1 MKNKIIIS
9 IIALAILANGALG
22 QQKLTLSK
30 AQEYAVKNANSV
42 AQSTFDSEL
51 AAIQTKQVLSVGLPQ
66 VNGSVQ
72 FQNFLSL
79 PTSVIPG
86 AIFGSPGQDVKV
98 QFGVPYQMNAGISA
112 SQLLFDGSWLVGVQ
126 ASKAYLELAK
136 MQIKRSEFEIKHQ
149 VAQAYHLALIA
160 KESIQLLE
168 AGKLL
173 IQKTLTESQA
183 MYKEGFIEEQNID
196 QLQLTLNDWNSRINV
211 ALAQEQLT
219 LDLLKFN
226 MGMPIATD
234 IELEDNTSILSSN
247 ISDALLSEKF
257 AVEGNLD
264 VQIMNQALGLQNLN
278 VKAKQAAALPNFAA
292 FYNYQKQALRRE
304 FNFADRSQD
313 WFPMQLWGIQMN
325 VPIFSGGNRYLGI
338 QKAKVEV
345 AKMSANAKIV
355 REGALLAYNS
365 ARTHFMFALSTVNTN
380 KASMELAEKIFAK
393 TNQKYKEGLATSFE
407 LTQANNQVLQS
418 QGNYVQSLLELL
430 NAKDQL
436 QKALNQ

>member
-1 MKNKIIIS
+1 MKNKYLLFYLAMFLASTII
-9 IIALAILANGALG
+9 G
-22 QQKLTLSK
+22 QQRMTLVQ
-30 AQEYAVKNANSV
+30 AQQYAVKNANSV
-42 AQSTFDSEL
+42 TQATFDAEL
-51 AAIQTKQVLSVGLPQ
+51 ASIQTKQILSIGLPQ

-86 AIFGSPGQDVKV
+86 AIFGQPGQDVKV
-98 QFGVPYQMNAGISA
+98 QFGVPYQMNAGLSA
-112 SQLLFDGSWLVGVQ
+112 SQILFDGSWLVGLQ
-126 ASKAYLELAK
+126 ASKAYLELSQL
-136 MQIKRSEFEIKHQ
+136 QIKRSEIEIKHQ
-149 VAQAYHLALIA
+149 VAQSYHLAMIA
-160 KESIQLLE
+160 KETIQLLE

-173 IQKTLTESQA
+173 IQKTLSESQA
-183 MYKEGFIEEQNID
+183 LFKEGFIEEQNID
-196 QLQLTLNDWNSRINV
+196 QLQLTLNDWNARINV

-226 MGMPIATD
+226 MGMPIASS
-234 IELEDNTSILSSN
+234 IELEDNTSVLSAN

-257 AVEGNLD
+257 AAEGNIE
-264 VQIMNQALGLQNLN
+264 VQIMNKALGLQNLN

-304 FNFADRSQD
+304 FNFADGNQD
-313 WFPMQLWGIQMN
+313 WFPMQLWGVQMN
-325 VPIFSGGNRYLGI
+325 VPIFSGGGRYQNI

-345 AKMSANAKIV
+345 AKVSANAKLV

-365 ARTHFMFALSTVNTN
+365 ARTNFMSALSNVNTN
-380 KASMELAEKIFAK
+380 KASMELAEKIFVK

-407 LTQANNQVLQS
+407 LSQANNQVLQS
-418 QGNYVQSLLELL
+418 QGSYVQSLLQLL

>member
-1 MKNKIIIS
+1 MKNKHLLFYVTLLLCS
-9 IIALAILANGALG
+9 SMMG
-22 QQKLTLSK
+22 QQKMTLAK
-30 AQEYAVKNANSV
+30 AQEYGMKNANSV
-42 AQSTFDSEL
+42 TQATFDAEL
-51 AAIQTKQVLSVGLPQ
+51 AAIQTKQVLAVGLPQ

-86 AIFGSPGQDVKV
+86 AIFGQPGQDVKV

-112 SQLLFDGSWLVGVQ
+112 SQLLFDGSWLVGLQ
-126 ASKAYLELAK
+126 ASKAYIDLAK
-136 MQIKRSEFEIKHQ
+136 LQVKRSEFEIKHQ
-149 VAQAYHLALIA
+149 IAQAYHLALIA

-168 AGKLL
+168 AGKVL

-183 MYKEGFIEEQNID
+183 LYKEGFIEEQNID
-196 QLQLTLNDWNSRINV
+196 QLQLTLNDWNARITV

-226 MGMPIATD
+226 MGMPIATT
-234 IELEDNTSILSSN
+234 IELEDNTTILSAN

-257 AVEGNLD
+257 AAEGNLD
-264 VQIMNQALGLQNLN
+264 VQIINQALGLQNLN
-278 VKAKQAAALPNFAA
+278 VRAKQASALPSFAA

-304 FNFADRSQD
+304 FNFADSNQD
-313 WFPMQLWGIQMN
+313 WFPMQLWGLQMN
-325 VPIFSGGNRYLGI
+325 VPIFAGGSRYYNV

-355 REGALLAYNS
+355 KEGALLAYNS
-365 ARTHFMFALSTVNTN
+365 ARTNFMSALSNVNTN
-380 KASMELAEKIFAK
+380 KASIELAEKIFAK
-393 TNQKYKEGLATSFE
+393 TNQKYKEGLASSFE
-407 LTQANNQVLQS
+407 LSQANNQVLQS
-418 QGNYVQSLLELL
+418 QGNYVQSLLQLL

>member
-1 MKNKIIIS
+1 MTLVQ
-9 IIALAILANGALG
+9 A
-22 QQKLTLSK
+22 QQ
-30 AQEYAVKNANSV
+30 YAVKNANSV
-42 AQSTFDSEL
+42 TQATFDAEL
-51 AAIQTKQVLSVGLPQ
+51 ASIQTKQILSIGLPQ

-86 AIFGSPGQDVKV
+86 AIFGQPGQDVKV
-98 QFGVPYQMNAGISA
+98 QFGVPYQMNAGLSA
-112 SQLLFDGSWLVGVQ
+112 SQLLFDGSWLVGLQ
-126 ASKAYLELAK
+126 ASKAYLELSQL
-136 MQIKRSEFEIKHQ
+136 QIKRSEIEIKHQ
-149 VAQAYHLALIA
+149 VAQSYHLAMIA
-160 KESIQLLE
+160 KETIQLLE

-173 IQKTLTESQA
+173 IQKTLSESQA
-183 MYKEGFIEEQNID
+183 LFKEGFIEEQNID
-196 QLQLTLNDWNSRINV
+196 QLQLTLNDWNARINV

-226 MGMPIATD
+226 MGMPIAST
-234 IELEDNTSILSSN
+234 IELEDNTSVLSAN

-257 AVEGNLD
+257 AAEGNIE
-264 VQIMNQALGLQNLN
+264 VQIMNKALGLQNLN

-304 FNFADRSQD
+304 FNFADSNQD
-313 WFPMQLWGIQMN
+313 WFPMQLWGVQMN
-325 VPIFSGGNRYLGI
+325 VPIFSGGGRYQNI

-345 AKMSANAKIV
+345 AKMSANAKLV

-365 ARTHFMFALSTVNTN
+365 ARTNFMSALSNVNTN
-380 KASMELAEKIFAK
+380 KASMELAEKIFVK

-407 LTQANNQVLQS
+407 LSQANNQVLQS
-418 QGNYVQSLLELL
+418 QGSYVQSLLQLL

>member
-1 MKNKIIIS
+1 MKNKYLLFYLAMFVASTII
-9 IIALAILANGALG
+9 G
-22 QQKLTLSK
+22 QQRMTLVQ
-30 AQEYAVKNANSV
+30 AQQYAVKNANSV
-42 AQSTFDSEL
+42 TQATFDAEL
-51 AAIQTKQVLSVGLPQ
+51 ASIQTKQILAIGLPQ

-86 AIFGSPGQDVKV
+86 AIFGQPGQDVKV
-98 QFGVPYQMNAGISA
+98 QFGVPYQMNAGLSA
-112 SQLLFDGSWLVGVQ
+112 SQILFDGSWLVGLQ
-126 ASKAYLELAK
+126 ASKAYLELSQL
-136 MQIKRSEFEIKHQ
+136 QIKRSEIEIKHQ
-149 VAQAYHLALIA
+149 VAQSYHLAMIA
-160 KESIQLLE
+160 KETIQLLE

-173 IQKTLTESQA
+173 IQKTLSESQA
-183 MYKEGFIEEQNID
+183 LFKEGFIEEQNID
-196 QLQLTLNDWNSRINV
+196 QLQLTLNDWNARINV

-226 MGMPIATD
+226 MGMPIAST
-234 IELEDNTSILSSN
+234 IELEDNTSVLSAN

-257 AVEGNLD
+257 AAEGNIE
-264 VQIMNQALGLQNLN
+264 VQIMNKALGLQNLN

-304 FNFADRSQD
+304 FNFADSNQD
-313 WFPMQLWGIQMN
+313 WFPMQLWGVQMN
-325 VPIFSGGNRYLGI
+325 VPIFSGGGRYQNI

-345 AKMSANAKIV
+345 AKMSANAKLV

-365 ARTHFMFALSTVNTN
+365 ARTNFMSALSNVNTN
-380 KASMELAEKIFAK
+380 KASMELAEKIFVK

-407 LTQANNQVLQS
+407 LSQANNQVLQS
-418 QGNYVQSLLELL
+418 QGSYVQSLLQLL

>member
-1 MKNKIIIS
+1 MKNKHFLFYV
-9 IIALAILANGALG
+9 ALLLCSGMMG
-22 QQKLTLSK
+22 QQKLTLAK
-30 AQEYAVKNANSV
+30 AQDYGVKNANSV
-42 AQSTFDSEL
+42 TQATFDAEL
-51 AAIQTKQVLSVGLPQ
+51 ASIQTKQILAIGLPQ

-98 QFGVPYQMNAGISA
+98 QFGVPYQMNAGLSA
-112 SQLLFDGSWLVGVQ
+112 SQLLFDGSWLVGLQ
-126 ASKAYLELAK
+126 ASKAYLDLSQL
-136 MQIKRSEFEIKHQ
+136 QIKRNEFEIKHQ
-149 VAQAYHLALIA
+149 IAQSYHLALIA

-168 AGKLL
+168 AGKVL

-183 MYKEGFIEEQNID
+183 LYKEGFIEEQSID
-196 QLQLTLNDWNSRINV
+196 QLQLTLNDWNARITV

-226 MGMPIATD
+226 MGMPISNS
-234 IELEDNTSILSSN
+234 IELEDNTTVLSSN

-257 AVEGNLD
+257 AAEGNLD

-278 VKAKQAAALPNFAA
+278 VRAQQAATLPNFAA

-304 FNFADRSQD
+304 FNFADKNQD

-325 VPIFSGGNRYLGI
+325 VPIFAGGSRYQNI

-365 ARTHFMFALSTVNTN
+365 ARTNFMSALSNVNTN
-380 KASMELAEKIFAK
+380 KANMELAEKIFVK
-393 TNQKYKEGLATSFE
+393 TNQKYKEGLASSFD
-407 LTQANNQVLQS
+407 LSQANNQVLQS
-418 QGNYVQSLLELL
+418 QGNYVQALLQLL

>member
-1 MKNKIIIS
+1 MKNKYLLFYLTMFLASS
-9 IIALAILANGALG
+9 IIG
-22 QQKLTLSK
+22 QQRMTLVQ
-30 AQEYAVKNANSV
+30 AQQYAIKNANSV
-42 AQSTFDSEL
+42 TQATFDAEL
-51 AAIQTKQVLSVGLPQ
+51 AAIQTKQILAIGLPQ

-86 AIFGSPGQDVKV
+86 AIFGQPGQDVKV
-98 QFGVPYQMNAGISA
+98 QFGVPYQMNAGLSA
-112 SQLLFDGSWLVGVQ
+112 SQILFDGSWLVGLQ
-126 ASKAYLELAK
+126 ASKAYLELSQL
-136 MQIKRSEFEIKHQ
+136 QIKRSEIEIKHQ
-149 VAQAYHLALIA
+149 VAQSYHLAMIA
-160 KESIQLLE
+160 KETIQLLE

-173 IQKTLTESQA
+173 IQKTLSESQA
-183 MYKEGFIEEQNID
+183 LFKEGFIEEQNID
-196 QLQLTLNDWNSRINV
+196 QLQLTLNDWNARINV

-226 MGMPIATD
+226 MGMPIANT
-234 IELEDNTSILSSN
+234 IELEDNTSVLSAN
-247 ISDALLSEKF
+247 ISEALLSEKF
-257 AVEGNLD
+257 AAEGNID
-264 VQIMNQALGLQNLN
+264 VQIINKALGLQNLN
-278 VKAKQAAALPNFAA
+278 VKAKQSAALPNFAA

-304 FNFADRSQD
+304 FNFADGNQD

-325 VPIFSGGNRYLGI
+325 VPIFSGGGRYQNI

-345 AKMSANAKIV
+345 AKMSANAKLV

-365 ARTHFMFALSTVNTN
+365 ARTNFMSALSNVNTN
-380 KASMELAEKIFAK
+380 KASMELAEKIFVK

-407 LTQANNQVLQS
+407 LSQANNQVLQS
-418 QGNYVQSLLELL
+418 QGSYVQSLLQLL

>member
-1 MKNKIIIS
+1 MKNKYLLFYLAMFVASTII
-9 IIALAILANGALG
+9 G
-22 QQKLTLSK
+22 QQRMTLVQ
-30 AQEYAVKNANSV
+30 AQQYAVKNANSV
-42 AQSTFDSEL
+42 TQATFDAEL
-51 AAIQTKQVLSVGLPQ
+51 ASIQTKQILSIGLPQ

-72 FQNFLSL
+72 FQNFLSP

-86 AIFGSPGQDVKV
+86 AIFGQPGQDVKV
-98 QFGVPYQMNAGISA
+98 QFGVPYQMNAGLSA
-112 SQLLFDGSWLVGVQ
+112 SQLLFDGSWLVGLQ
-126 ASKAYLELAK
+126 ASKAYLELSQL
-136 MQIKRSEFEIKHQ
+136 QIKRSEIEIKHQ
-149 VAQAYHLALIA
+149 VAQSYHLAMIA
-160 KESIQLLE
+160 KETIQLLE

-173 IQKTLTESQA
+173 IQKTLSESQA
-183 MYKEGFIEEQNID
+183 LFKEGFIEEQNID
-196 QLQLTLNDWNSRINV
+196 QLQLTLNDWNARINV

-226 MGMPIATD
+226 MGMPIAST
-234 IELEDNTSILSSN
+234 IELEDNTSVLSAN

-257 AVEGNLD
+257 AAEGNIE
-264 VQIMNQALGLQNLN
+264 VQIMNKALGLQNLN

-304 FNFADRSQD
+304 FNFADSNQD
-313 WFPMQLWGIQMN
+313 WFPMQLWGVQMN
-325 VPIFSGGNRYLGI
+325 VPIFSGGGRYQNI

-345 AKMSANAKIV
+345 AKMSANAKLV

-365 ARTHFMFALSTVNTN
+365 ARTNFMSALSNVNTN
-380 KASMELAEKIFAK
+380 KASMELAEKIFVK

-407 LTQANNQVLQS
+407 LSQANNQVLQS
-418 QGNYVQSLLELL
+418 QGSYVQSLLQLL

>member
-1 MKNKIIIS
+1 MKNKYLLFYLAMFVASTII
-9 IIALAILANGALG
+9 G
-22 QQKLTLSK
+22 QQRMTLVQ
-30 AQEYAVKNANSV
+30 AQQYAVKNANSV
-42 AQSTFDSEL
+42 TQATFDAEL
-51 AAIQTKQVLSVGLPQ
+51 AAIQTKQILAIGLPQ

-86 AIFGSPGQDVKV
+86 AIFGQPGQDVKV
-98 QFGVPYQMNAGISA
+98 QFGVPYQMNAGLSA
-112 SQLLFDGSWLVGVQ
+112 SQILFDGSWLVGLQ
-126 ASKAYLELAK
+126 ASKAYLELSQL
-136 MQIKRSEFEIKHQ
+136 QIKRSEIEIKHQ
-149 VAQAYHLALIA
+149 VAQSYHLAMIA
-160 KESIQLLE
+160 KETIQLLE

-173 IQKTLTESQA
+173 IQKTLSESQA
-183 MYKEGFIEEQNID
+183 LFKEGFIEEQNID
-196 QLQLTLNDWNSRINV
+196 QLQLTLNDWNARINV

-226 MGMPIATD
+226 MGMPIAST
-234 IELEDNTSILSSN
+234 IELEDNTSVLSAN

-257 AVEGNLD
+257 AAEGNIE
-264 VQIMNQALGLQNLN
+264 VQIMNKALGLQNLN

-304 FNFADRSQD
+304 FNFADSNQD
-313 WFPMQLWGIQMN
+313 WFPMQLWGVQMN
-325 VPIFSGGNRYLGI
+325 VPIFSGGGRYQNI

-345 AKMSANAKIV
+345 AKMSANAKLV

-365 ARTHFMFALSTVNTN
+365 ARTNFMSALSNVNTN
-380 KASMELAEKIFAK
+380 KASMELAEKIFVK

-407 LTQANNQVLQS
+407 LSQANNQVLQS
-418 QGNYVQSLLELL
+418 QGSYVQSLLQLL

>member
-1 MKNKIIIS
+1 MKNKYLLFYLAMFVASTII
-9 IIALAILANGALG
+9 G
-22 QQKLTLSK
+22 QQRMTLVQ
-30 AQEYAVKNANSV
+30 AQQYAVKNANSV
-42 AQSTFDSEL
+42 TQATFDAEL
-51 AAIQTKQVLSVGLPQ
+51 ASIQTKQILSIGLPQ

-86 AIFGSPGQDVKV
+86 AIFGQPGQDVKV
-98 QFGVPYQMNAGISA
+98 QFGVPYQMNAGLSA
-112 SQLLFDGSWLVGVQ
+112 SQLLFDGSWLVGLQ
-126 ASKAYLELAK
+126 ASKAYLELSQL
-136 MQIKRSEFEIKHQ
+136 QIKRSEIEIKHQ
-149 VAQAYHLALIA
+149 VAQSYHLAMIA
-160 KESIQLLE
+160 KETIQLLE

-173 IQKTLTESQA
+173 IQKTLSESQA
-183 MYKEGFIEEQNID
+183 LFKEGFIEEQNID
-196 QLQLTLNDWNSRINV
+196 QLQLTLNDWNARINV

-226 MGMPIATD
+226 MGMPIAST
-234 IELEDNTSILSSN
+234 IELEDNTSVLSAN

-257 AVEGNLD
+257 AAEGNIE
-264 VQIMNQALGLQNLN
+264 VQIMNKALGLQNLN

-304 FNFADRSQD
+304 FNFADSNQD
-313 WFPMQLWGIQMN
+313 WFPMQLWGVQMN
-325 VPIFSGGNRYLGI
+325 VPIFSGGGRYQNI

-345 AKMSANAKIV
+345 AKMSANAKLV

-365 ARTHFMFALSTVNTN
+365 ARTNFMSALSNVNTN
-380 KASMELAEKIFAK
+380 KASMELAEKIFVK

-407 LTQANNQVLQS
+407 LSQANNQVLQS
-418 QGNYVQSLLELL
+418 QGSYVQSLLQLL

>member
-1 MKNKIIIS
+1 
-9 IIALAILANGALG
+9 
-22 QQKLTLSK
+22 
-30 AQEYAVKNANSV
+30 
-42 AQSTFDSEL
+42 
-51 AAIQTKQVLSVGLPQ
+51 
-66 VNGSVQ
+66 
-72 FQNFLSL
+72 
-79 PTSVIPG
+79 
-86 AIFGSPGQDVKV
+86 VKV
-98 QFGVPYQMNAGISA
+98 QFGVPYQMNAGLSA
-112 SQLLFDGSWLVGVQ
+112 SQLLFDGSWLVGLQ
-126 ASKAYLELAK
+126 ASKAYLDLSQL
-136 MQIKRSEFEIKHQ
+136 QIKRNEFEIKHQ
-149 VAQAYHLALIA
+149 IAQSYHLALIA

-168 AGKLL
+168 AGKVL

-183 MYKEGFIEEQNID
+183 LYKEGFIEEQSID
-196 QLQLTLNDWNSRINV
+196 QLQLTLNDWNARITV

-226 MGMPIATD
+226 MGMPISNS
-234 IELEDNTSILSSN
+234 IELEDNTTVLSSN

-257 AVEGNLD
+257 AAEGNLD

-278 VKAKQAAALPNFAA
+278 VRAQQAATLPNFAA

-304 FNFADRSQD
+304 FNFADKNQD

-325 VPIFSGGNRYLGI
+325 VPIFAGGSRYQNI

-365 ARTHFMFALSTVNTN
+365 ARTNFMSALSNVNTN
-380 KASMELAEKIFAK
+380 KANMELAEKIFVK
-393 TNQKYKEGLATSFE
+393 TNQKYKEGLASSFD
-407 LTQANNQVLQS
+407 LSQANNQVLQS
-418 QGNYVQSLLELL
+418 QGNYVQALLQLL

>member
-1 MKNKIIIS
+1 MKNKYLLFYLAMFLASTII
-9 IIALAILANGALG
+9 G
-22 QQKLTLSK
+22 QQRMTLVQ
-30 AQEYAVKNANSV
+30 AQQYAVKNANSV
-42 AQSTFDSEL
+42 TQATFDAEL
-51 AAIQTKQVLSVGLPQ
+51 ASIQTKQILSIGLPQ

-86 AIFGSPGQDVKV
+86 AIFGQPGQDVKV
-98 QFGVPYQMNAGISA
+98 QFGVPYQMNAGLSA
-112 SQLLFDGSWLVGVQ
+112 SQILFDGSWLVGLQ
-126 ASKAYLELAK
+126 ASKAYLELSQL
-136 MQIKRSEFEIKHQ
+136 QIKRSEIEIKHQ
-149 VAQAYHLALIA
+149 VAQSYHLAMIA
-160 KESIQLLE
+160 KETIQLLE

-173 IQKTLTESQA
+173 IQKTLSESQA
-183 MYKEGFIEEQNID
+183 LFKEGFIEEQNID
-196 QLQLTLNDWNSRINV
+196 QLQLTLNDWNARINV

-226 MGMPIATD
+226 MGMPIASS
-234 IELEDNTSILSSN
+234 IELEDNTSVLSAN

-257 AVEGNLD
+257 AAEGNIE
-264 VQIMNQALGLQNLN
+264 VQIMNKALGLQNLN

-304 FNFADRSQD
+304 FNFADSNQD
-313 WFPMQLWGIQMN
+313 WFPMQLWGVQMN
-325 VPIFSGGNRYLGI
+325 VPIFSGGGRYQNI

-345 AKMSANAKIV
+345 AKVSANAKLV

-365 ARTHFMFALSTVNTN
+365 ARTNFMSALSNVNTN
-380 KASMELAEKIFAK
+380 KASMELAEKIFVK

-407 LTQANNQVLQS
+407 LSQANNQVLQS
-418 QGNYVQSLLELL
+418 QGSYVQSLLQLL

>member
-1 MKNKIIIS
+1 MKNKYLLFYLAMFVASTII
-9 IIALAILANGALG
+9 G
-22 QQKLTLSK
+22 QQRMTLVQ
-30 AQEYAVKNANSV
+30 AQQYAVKNANSV
-42 AQSTFDSEL
+42 TQATFDAEL
-51 AAIQTKQVLSVGLPQ
+51 AAIQTKQILAIGLPQ

-86 AIFGSPGQDVKV
+86 AIFGQPGQDVKV
-98 QFGVPYQMNAGISA
+98 QFGVPYQMNAGLSA
-112 SQLLFDGSWLVGVQ
+112 SQLLFDGSWLVGLQ
-126 ASKAYLELAK
+126 ASKAYLELSQL
-136 MQIKRSEFEIKHQ
+136 QIKRSEIEIKHQ
-149 VAQAYHLALIA
+149 VAQSYHLAMIA
-160 KESIQLLE
+160 KETIQLLE

-173 IQKTLTESQA
+173 IQKTLSESQA
-183 MYKEGFIEEQNID
+183 LFKEGFIEEQNID
-196 QLQLTLNDWNSRINV
+196 QLQLTLNDWNARINV

-226 MGMPIATD
+226 MGMPIAST
-234 IELEDNTSILSSN
+234 IELEDNTSVLSAN

-257 AVEGNLD
+257 AAEGNIE
-264 VQIMNQALGLQNLN
+264 VQIMNKALGLQNLN

-304 FNFADRSQD
+304 FNFTDSNQD
-313 WFPMQLWGIQMN
+313 WFPMQLWGVQMN
-325 VPIFSGGNRYLGI
+325 VPIFSGGGRYQNI

-345 AKMSANAKIV
+345 AKMSANAKLV

-365 ARTHFMFALSTVNTN
+365 ARTNFMSALTNVNTN
-380 KASMELAEKIFAK
+380 KASMELAEKIFVK

-407 LTQANNQVLQS
+407 LSQANNQVLQS
-418 QGNYVQSLLELL
+418 QGSYVQSLLQLL

>member
-1 MKNKIIIS
+1 MKNKYLLFYLAMFFASTII
-9 IIALAILANGALG
+9 G
-22 QQKLTLSK
+22 QQRMTLVQ
-30 AQEYAVKNANSV
+30 AQQYAVKNANSV
-42 AQSTFDSEL
+42 TQATFDAEL
-51 AAIQTKQVLSVGLPQ
+51 ASIQTKQILSIGLPQ

-86 AIFGSPGQDVKV
+86 AIFGQPGQDVKV
-98 QFGVPYQMNAGISA
+98 QFGVPYQMNAGLSA
-112 SQLLFDGSWLVGVQ
+112 SQLLFDGSWLVGLQ
-126 ASKAYLELAK
+126 ASKAYLELSQL
-136 MQIKRSEFEIKHQ
+136 QIKRSEIEIKHQ
-149 VAQAYHLALIA
+149 VAQSYHLAMIA
-160 KESIQLLE
+160 KETIQLLE

-173 IQKTLTESQA
+173 IQKTLSESQA
-183 MYKEGFIEEQNID
+183 LFKEGFIEEQNID
-196 QLQLTLNDWNSRINV
+196 QLQLTLNDWNARINV

-226 MGMPIATD
+226 MGMPIAST
-234 IELEDNTSILSSN
+234 IELEDNTSVLSAN

-257 AVEGNLD
+257 AAEGNIE
-264 VQIMNQALGLQNLN
+264 VQIMNKALGLQNLN

-304 FNFADRSQD
+304 FNFADSNQD
-313 WFPMQLWGIQMN
+313 WFPMQLWGVQMN
-325 VPIFSGGNRYLGI
+325 VPIFSGGGRYQNI

-345 AKMSANAKIV
+345 AKMSANAKLV

-365 ARTHFMFALSTVNTN
+365 ARTNFMSALSNVNTN
-380 KASMELAEKIFAK
+380 KASMELAEKIFVK

-407 LTQANNQVLQS
+407 LSQANNQVLQS
-418 QGNYVQSLLELL
+418 QGSYVQSLLQLL